1 MRFTAERSRWRKG
14 TLTCPPPMTMPS
26 RFSVTVFHYHKES
39 AALGEM
45 QAKVEKEMGAVQGL
59 PPSRISLRYVKFEI
73 SYEATVATSI
83 CLIIISY
90 TDPAGAAVSRE
101 RKEEEA
107 DSRSVFVGNVR
118 LELWSLSDHFFLF
131 ETEFNKYPLSF
142 VYKELLKS
150 KSEPIIGEIHK

>member
-1 MRFTAERSRWRKG
+1 
-14 TLTCPPPMTMPS
+14 
-26 RFSVTVFHYHKES
+26 
-39 AALGEM
+39 M

-59 PPSRISLRYVKFEI
+59 PPSRITLGYVNFEI

-118 LELWSLSDHFFLF
+118 LELWSLSKFFILII
-131 ETEFNKYPLSF
+131 SF
-142 VYKELLKS
+142 YLKQS
-150 KSEPIIGEIHK
+150 SINMQVSFQCLIKFCLQRTLKI